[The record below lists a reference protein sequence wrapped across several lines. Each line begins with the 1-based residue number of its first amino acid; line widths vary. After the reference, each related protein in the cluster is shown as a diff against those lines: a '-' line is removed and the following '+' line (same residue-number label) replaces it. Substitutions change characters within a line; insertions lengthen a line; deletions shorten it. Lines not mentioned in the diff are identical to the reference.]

1 METSETAA
9 RRDLLA
15 KVPVLADLAPREL
28 EALAQVAHTKRL
40 AAREVLFHKGDPG
53 SQVYVVVR
61 GRLRIYAQSADGT
74 DVVFGIMDP
83 GEVCGEMALL
93 AGCFRTATAFAIEA
107 TELLGLDRRDF
118 LALLR
123 SRPQLSIRLL
133 QVLAER
139 VRRISEFV
147 EDTVFLDLPTR
158 LAKKLLELAESHGE
172 ALPDG
177 KGVEITVPLT
187 QEELAGMIGATR
199 PSVNKVLGWYEDQ
212 GAIQRRGRR
221 MWTCWRP
228 SARSGQRRAGPA
240 SRPRRGSIT
249 DRSSAGR
256 RSWRSWTTPSTLR
269 PAGPI
274 KRAPPPA
281 ARQRAALFRR
291 SSSTARP
298 ATWLNRIR
306 GRRP

>member
-1 METSETAA
+1 MATSEAAA

-28 EALAQVAHTKRL
+28 DALAQVAHTRRL

-93 AGCFRTATAFAIEA
+93 AGGLRTATAVAIEA

-158 LAKKLLELAESHGE
+158 LAKKLLSLAASYGKPVGDGLRIDVKLSQQELGTMV
-172 ALPDG
+172 G
-177 KGVEITVPLT
+177 T
-187 QEELAGMIGATR
+187 TR
-199 PSVNKVLGWYEDQ
+199 ESVNKQLRAWREQ
-212 GAIQRRGRR
+212 GIVTSQRGHLVIL
-221 MWTCWRP
+221 
-228 SARSGQRRAGPA
+228 RRAELERLSGLH
-240 SRPRRGSIT
+240 
-249 DRSSAGR
+249 AG
-256 RSWRSWTTPSTLR
+256 
-269 PAGPI
+269 
-274 KRAPPPA
+274 
-281 ARQRAALFRR
+281 
-291 SSSTARP
+291 
-298 ATWLNRIR
+298 
-306 GRRP
+306 